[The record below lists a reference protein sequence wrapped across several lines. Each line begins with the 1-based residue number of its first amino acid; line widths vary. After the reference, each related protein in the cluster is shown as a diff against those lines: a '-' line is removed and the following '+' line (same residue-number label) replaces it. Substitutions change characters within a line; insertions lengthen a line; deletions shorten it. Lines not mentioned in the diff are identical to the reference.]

1 MGAVCM
7 VGDMWARS
15 VATRGA
21 AHPRVLVSIVILATR
36 ALRPWC
42 LAQLRLLAPPE
53 VLVSLMLCATTVDA
67 KVT

>member
-7 VGDMWARS
+7 GVGMWARS

-21 AHPRVLVSIVILATR
+21 MYPRVLASMATPATR

-42 LAQLRLLAPPE
+42 WAQRRLLVPLE
-53 VLVSLMLCATTVDA
+53 VLASLTLFATTVGA
-67 KVT
+67 KAT